1 MLKTASPKKIDLFSI
16 ILVAAI
22 VAGAYYLVFHKGIAQ
37 YFYLKAQGKVLQKSL
52 ESTATVDKTIKLL
65 QEEIKNTQVK
75 LDEFNKRL
83 PREKNIDEIL
93 KQISHVASL
102 TGVHLA
108 LIEPQEIIEGRLYK
122 RFPLKLSLKST
133 FKRVFLFFSQLEKLP
148 RILQLESFTI
158 EDKGKTDELKVE
170 VLVSA
175 FMLK

>member
-1 MLKTASPKKIDLFSI
+1 MLKTVSSKKIDLFSI
-16 ILVAAI
+16 II
-22 VAGAYYLVFHKGIAQ
+22 VATVVASAYFLVFHKGIAQ

-52 ESTATVDKTIKLL
+52 ESTATVDKTIKIL
-65 QEEIKNTQVK
+65 QEEIENTQVR
-75 LDEFNKRL
+75 LDEFNKKL

-122 RFPLKLSLKST
+122 RFPIKLSLKST
-133 FKRVFLFFSQLEKLP
+133 FKCVFLFFSQLEKLP

-158 EDKGKTDELKVE
+158 EDKGKTDELNVE

>member
-1 MLKTASPKKIDLFSI
+1 MLKTASPKKIDLFFI
-16 ILVAAI
+16 IMIAAV
-22 VAGAYYLVFHKGIAQ
+22 VAGAYYLVFHKGITQ
-37 YFYLKAQGKVLQKSL
+37 YTYLKAQGEVLQKNL
-52 ESTATVDKTIKLL
+52 ESTKTVHKTIKLL
-65 QEEIKNTQVK
+65 KEEIKSTQVK

-108 LIEPQEIIEGRLYK
+108 LIEPQEIIEGGLYK
-122 RFPLKLSLKST
+122 RFPIKLSLKST
-133 FKRVFLFFSQLEKLP
+133 FKCVFLFFSQLEKLP
-148 RILQLESFTI
+148 RILKLESFTI
-158 EDKGKTDELKVE
+158 EDKGKTDELNVE

>member
-1 MLKTASPKKIDLFSI
+1 MLKTTSPKKIDLFFI
-16 ILVAAI
+16 IMIAAVA
-22 VAGAYYLVFHKGIAQ
+22 AGAYYLVFHKGITH
-37 YFYLKAQGKVLQKSL
+37 YTYLKAQGEVLQKSL
-52 ESTATVDKTIKLL
+52 ASTRTVYKTIEILK
-65 QEEIKNTQVK
+65 QEIKSTQVK

-122 RFPLKLSLKST
+122 RFPIKLSLKST
-133 FKRVFLFFSQLEKLP
+133 FKCVFLFFSQLEKLP
-148 RILQLESFTI
+148 RILKLESFTI
-158 EDKGKTDELKVE
+158 DGKGKTDELNVE